1 MKWIVSIFSY
11 TRRSYGTQGVKVVV
25 QSNREPKYLDARI
38 ELFMQSMRE
47 YIEGMKEEEFET
59 NKQGL
64 KDKRLEKPKTMSG
77 RSQKYWNE
85 IYDQQYNFNRDVI
98 ETKVLKDLEKK
109 DVLEFFDTYIC
120 HKSETRK
127 KLSCYIV
134 PSDTSEIKVEAIS
147 ELEVDPEEVSDIN
160 SFKSSLSLFS
170 KATTI
175 NDPDDM
181 VRQTN

>member
-1 MKWIVSIFSY
+1 MRHSC
-11 TRRSYGTQGVKVVV
+11 GTQGVKVVV

-47 YIEGMKEEEFET
+47 YIEGMEEKQFET

-85 IYDQQYNFNRDVI
+85 IYGQQYNFNRDEI
-98 ETKVLKDLEKK
+98 ETNALKEMGKK

-120 HKSETRK
+120 PKSKARK

-134 PSDTSEIKVEAIS
+134 PSDTSDIKIEAIS
-147 ELEVDPEEVSDIN
+147 EREVDPEEVSDIK
-160 SFKSSLSLFS
+160 SFKSSLSMFS
-170 KATTI
+170 KPIPI
-175 NDPDDM
+175 NDPEDL
-181 VRQTN
+181 VRQIN